1 LLAQALWR
9 AGAKRLDVLARA
21 ITGANPSGLVP
32 VPTSPTHPVRRV
44 ALPDQRNLHGDV
56 GFSARR
62 SPGFTLVELLVVI
75 AIIGILAGILL
86 PTLARVKQKAK
97 VGQAK
102 TEMATLEAAIKQYEA
117 EYSRLPGP
125 ADFDKSGSPDYT
137 FGGAL
142 PSGGAG
148 YAPTNSDIMEVLLD
162 IDRVGGPNEQ
172 HRRNPRNVVTFNAKQ
187 VSGTTSPGISAMD
200 HGFRDPWGNQYVITL
215 DVNDDN
221 KCVDFAYRNGA
232 MHNNGPGLFGLVKNG
247 AYYELNRSVMIW
259 SKGPDGAAD
268 MNQPANAGVNKDNVL
283 SWQ

>member
-21 ITGANPSGLVP
+21 ITGENQSCLVP
-32 VPTSPTHPVRRV
+32 VPSSPAHPVRRV
-44 ALPDQRNLHGDV
+44 ALPDHRNFQGAV
-56 GFSARR
+56 GSSVRR

-86 PTLARVKQKAK
+86 PTLARVKQRARI
-97 VGQAK
+97 GQAK

-125 ADFDKSGSPDYT
+125 AGFDRNGDPDYT
-137 FGGAL
+137 FGGGL
-142 PSGGAG
+142 PAG
-148 YAPTNSDIMEVLLD
+148 NAYAPTNSDLMEILLD
-162 IDRVGGPNEQ
+162 IDRAGGPNQE

-187 VSGTTSPGISAMD
+187 VSGTSPGISSLD

-215 DVNDDN
+215 DINDDN
-221 KCVDFAYRNGA
+221 KCVDYAYRNAA
-232 MHNNGPGLFGLVKNG
+232 MHRNGPGLFGLAKNANG
-247 AYYELNRSVMIW
+247 VYELNRGVMIW
-259 SKGPDGAAD
+259 SKGPDGQANS
-268 MNQPANAGVNKDNVL
+268 NQPADADVNKDNVL